1 MKVLVDMNLS
11 PSWVPTLENH
21 GFSAIHWS
29 SVGDGRAP
37 DPVVLGWAH
46 DNGYVVFTN
55 DLDFGAI
62 LAVTRATAPSVIQ
75 VRAHDVTPAHLTGLV
90 VRALRQ
96 HEAMLQQG
104 ALITID
110 EARLRSRVLPLVR

>member
-1 MKVLVDMNLS
+1 
-11 PSWVPTLENH
+11 
-21 GFSAIHWS
+21 
-29 SVGDGRAP
+29 
-37 DPVVLGWAH
+37 VVLEWAR

-62 LAVTRATAPSVIQ
+62 LAATRAAAPSVIQ
-75 VRAHDVTPAHLTGLV
+75 VRAQDMTPEHLSDLV

-96 HEAMLQQG
+96 HEAILGRG

-110 EARLRSRVLPLVR
+110 EGRLRSRILPLIR